1 MFQTF
6 ASPLKMK
13 ESHHLIPHSN
23 AFFTPLW
30 HRYALT
36 GQQQGPRSNCQS
48 AGMDASSLPCLSETF
63 QTSAYLHG
71 FLPWRQQSSTQ
82 STEKEKVNL
91 QYRCIH
97 KYTCCSYKGD
107 LQTFCQALLFMSF
120 QPPYSY
126 VLGMVETILN
136 NEAWI
141 LLLWFE
147 YKMSPT
153 GSCVGDQIGP
163 QLVGLLGGVETV
175 GFGPC
180 WRK

>member
-1 MFQTF
+1 
-6 ASPLKMK
+6 
-13 ESHHLIPHSN
+13 
-23 AFFTPLW
+23 
-30 HRYALT
+30 
-36 GQQQGPRSNCQS
+36 
-48 AGMDASSLPCLSETF
+48 
-63 QTSAYLHG
+63 
-71 FLPWRQQSSTQ
+71 
-82 STEKEKVNL
+82 
-91 QYRCIH
+91 
-97 KYTCCSYKGD
+97 
-107 LQTFCQALLFMSF
+107 MSF